1 MPAKRPPR
9 TNGQHH
15 GDLKQTLI
23 RVATTMVEDGEVDFS
38 LRELAR
44 KAGVTAAA
52 PYHHFASKAA
62 VLDEIAIVGFA
73 GLDEAIGQVMV
84 TTQTPEKRLTDL
96 VTAYL
101 RFSTD
106 HQAHYQLMFPP
117 NLGGSQEHQALRD
130 VAEAAFNRLLA
141 AVRALR
147 INDNEEDLCFWAFS
161 VWALCH
167 GFLILQRDGLID
179 SSLPF
184 GDFEKMIPRIA
195 LLSQQLVS
203 SAAASKAAAKHIRK

>member
-23 RVATTMVEDGEVDFS
+23 RVATAMVENGEVDFS

-84 TTQTPEKRLTDL
+84 TTQTPEQRLTAL

-101 RFSTD
+101 RFSSD

-117 NLGGSQEHQALRD
+117 DLGVSEQHQALRD
-130 VAEAAFNRLLA
+130 VAEAAFNRPLA

-167 GFLILQRDGLID
+167 GFLILQRDGLIN
-179 SSLPF
+179 SSLPPTTTNPK
-184 GDFEKMIPRIA
+184 GAHGSE
-195 LLSQQLVS
+195 
-203 SAAASKAAAKHIRK
+203 IR